1 MFIFVNESVLLKL
14 TFKRQPH
21 KMVKHTQTICR
32 LLPTNCLSVFDHFVG
47 LTLKELTEIVKSKYR
62 SMQSVDTPKI
72 KKFQGKIITLLSPP
86 HLSGP
91 NMILYSVLSPKFSR
105 LREGVSAKSL
115 MYAPPHSCL
124 F

>member
-1 MFIFVNESVLLKL
+1 MRATLPLNGLSETVN
-14 TFKRQPH
+14 T
-21 KMVKHTQTICR
+21 
-32 LLPTNCLSVFDHFVG
+32 
-47 LTLKELTEIVKSKYR
+47 KYHATKN
-62 SMQSVDTPKI
+62 VDTLNI
-72 KKFQGKIITLLSPP
+72 KHFLEQIVTLLSPP

-105 LREGVSAKSL
+105 LRVGVSAKSL